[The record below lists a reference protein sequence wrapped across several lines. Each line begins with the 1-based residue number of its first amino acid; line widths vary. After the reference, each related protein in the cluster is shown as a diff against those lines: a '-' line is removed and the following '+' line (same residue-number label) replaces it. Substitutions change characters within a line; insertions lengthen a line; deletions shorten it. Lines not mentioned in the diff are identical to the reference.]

1 MCNGSSSRTTQGGTI
16 AILKPLQPSLQHE
29 LSLRLINT
37 DSESQTK
44 AIVSGLD
51 GEGHFIV
58 HRDGDLTSQQPL
70 DASVLHRFQVTNNEQ
85 FLAPRMDLG
94 VGGDGIIGRRVSL
107 IQNQIL
113 VGQGI
118 IGWN

>member
-1 MCNGSSSRTTQGGTI
+1 MCNGSSSRTAQGGTI
-16 AILKPLQPSLQHE
+16 AILKPLQPSLPHE

-37 DSESQTK
+37 DSEDQTR

-70 DASVLHRFQVTNNEQ
+70 DASVLHRFQVTKNE
-85 FLAPRMDLG
+85 FLAPRMHLG

>member
-1 MCNGSSSRTTQGGTI
+1 MCNGSSSRPSQGGTI
-16 AILKPLQPSLQHE
+16 AILKPTQPSSHHHE

-37 DSESQTK
+37 DSESQTT
-44 AIVSGLD
+44 AIVHGLN
-51 GEGHFIV
+51 GGGHFIV

-70 DASVLHRFQVTNNEQ
+70 DASVLHEFQVTKDE

-94 VGGDGIIGRRVSL
+94 VGGDGVIGRRVSL